1 MVPIA
6 KYLRTH
12 ASGETTTN
20 YTPTFTDGSGHGT
33 VGGSIGSWTPSY
45 FAIHNPQSTSVSAT
59 VWTVEQGTA
68 GAGSTIRINAGET
81 VYVNVAKVQV
91 GANVTL
97 FGTLNTPMV
106 Y

>member
-12 ASGETTTN
+12 ASGETATN
-20 YTPTFTDGSGHGT
+20 YTPTFTDRSGHGT

-45 FAIHNPQSTSVSAT
+45 FAIHNPQGTSLTAT

-68 GAGSTIRINAGET
+68 GAGSTLRINPGET
-81 VYVNVAKVQV
+81 VYVNIAKVQV
-91 GANVTL
+91 PNSVTL
-97 FGTLNTPMV
+97 LGTLNTPMV